1 MTAIK
6 LTPESLTYDCQK
18 FYNAADELNRINNE
32 IARLVSSLD
41 WEVRSRG
48 SVENMIVRAA
58 ADGSNLASGVES
70 LAQYLKT
77 AANLFQEADANG
89 KTSIEDM
96 TCKMPFTYAKAP
108 GFVAASLLAAL
119 FAGGSQCI
127 ATELGWLKKIMGIGN
142 TADSL
147 SSQNIAGNVAA
158 NNSAESVIETATNET
173 SVKNYQENT
182 INIERSENDVEIDS
196 FEGIPAYAEQ
206 KNFDAADKIISYGDV
221 GYTNGERSCA
231 EYVKRFYATKY
242 HMTITG
248 LLENGTPSGLKQVTS
263 PNPGDVMYVTVNGG
277 PHWAIVKQ
285 VDASSGMVTVIE
297 QNTVFKSGS
306 GYAVKI
312 NHQYDLSAAKFFSI
326 P

>member
-18 FYNAADELNRINNE
+18 FYNAADEINRINNE

-158 NNSAESVIETATNET
+158 NNSAESVTATDET
-173 SVKNYQENT
+173 QTNNSIDWAAAAKEKERLADFNSVNYAGQSRFEAGECTWYCYGRAQEKLGITIDVPPRGYGDAKNWLNPDYVKNFQISHDVNAIRANSIAVSNIGSHGHVMFIEEVIGDKVYFSEANWDIVDDGVVGAKDGIIKYLNVSDF
-182 INIERSENDVEIDS
+182 INQRSIE
-196 FEGIPAYAEQ
+196 
-206 KNFDAADKIISYGDV
+206 
-221 GYTNGERSCA
+221 GYV
-231 EYVKRFYATKY
+231 Y
-242 HMTITG
+242 
-248 LLENGTPSGLKQVTS
+248 LQ
-263 PNPGDVMYVTVNGG
+263 
-277 PHWAIVKQ
+277 
-285 VDASSGMVTVIE
+285 
-297 QNTVFKSGS
+297 
-306 GYAVKI
+306 
-312 NHQYDLSAAKFFSI
+312 
-326 P
+326 